1 MSQPSP
7 RPGIDAPVDQNSL
20 DDSLNGLDEPR
31 RKRRLFSGVRGLIV
45 LNVVLLLVL
54 GTIIL
59 APQTIAQLGSRT
71 TYALISSHV
80 NGMQTDVVF
89 ILDTTSSEMIAISY
103 NPQTNSIERLGYR
116 RLSSDGTRTR

>member
-7 RPGIDAPVDQNSL
+7 KTGIDPPIEEYAQ
-20 DDSLNGLDEPR
+20 DDSSSALSEPR
-31 RKRRLFSGVRGLIV
+31 RKRRFFSGIRGLVV
-45 LNVVLLLVL
+45 LNIVLLLVL
-54 GTIIL
+54 GTIIF
-59 APQTIAQLGSRT
+59 APQTIAQMGSRS
-71 TYALISSHV
+71 TYALISSHI

-116 RLSSDGTRTR
+116 RLSSDGSRVR

>member
-7 RPGIDAPVDQNSL
+7 KTGIDPPIEEYAQT
-20 DDSLNGLDEPR
+20 DSSNALGEPH

-45 LNVVLLLVL
+45 LNIVLLLVL
-54 GTIIL
+54 GTIIF
-59 APQTIAQLGSRT
+59 APQTIAQMGSRS
-71 TYALISSHV
+71 TYALISSHI

-89 ILDTTSSEMIAISY
+89 VLDTTSSEMIAISY

-116 RLSSDGTRTR
+116 RLSSDGSRVR

>member
-7 RPGIDAPVDQNSL
+7 RPGIDAPVNQNSPG
-20 DDSLNGLDEPR
+20 DSLNALDKPR